1 MKELIK
7 QVEAL
12 PLLVKIILAIPALD
26 IIWGI
31 YRIVKGVDANNTAAI
46 IIGIVLLVALYVI
59 TLVSAFLGTDG
70 AGRLFRFKHKGNIH
84 GHFFGIGGHG
94 NISGHRFFLS
104 CTQGCA
110 NAIIF
115 LKKK

>member
-31 YRIVKGVDANNTAAI
+31 YRIVKGVDANNAAAI
-46 IIGIVLLVALYVI
+46 IIGIVLLFVPFMWIVDIVMIL
-59 TLVSAFLGTDG
+59 L
-70 AGRLFRFKHKGNIH
+70 KGNVW
-84 GHFFGIGGHG
+84 
-94 NISGHRFFLS
+94 SY
-104 CTQGCA
+104 A
-110 NAIIF
+110 
-115 LKKK
+115 